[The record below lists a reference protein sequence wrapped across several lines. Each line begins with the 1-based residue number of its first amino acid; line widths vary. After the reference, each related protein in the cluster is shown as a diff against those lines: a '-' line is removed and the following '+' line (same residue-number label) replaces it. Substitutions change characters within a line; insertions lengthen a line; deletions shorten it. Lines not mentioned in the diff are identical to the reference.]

1 MLLLC
6 AQAMRV
12 VFWSRWSRRGIDAG
26 GTNRVSKTCRLLQ
39 LWVCAF
45 VVIGALGAAS
55 ETPVPT
61 GGSEFQAALDRLG
74 VPYQV
79 PQRGKAILVNIPAF
93 ELIAFDDGLPTLRS
107 RVIVGTSWNPTPLLE
122 TTTKTVRFRPTWR
135 PTRSMIASG
144 EYRDRI
150 WPPGPQNP
158 LGLAAIRFAAQIP
171 VYLHD
176 TNRRDLF
183 DREMRALSHGCIRV
197 ERWDALV
204 AWTLGMDLSQVHQLA
219 NGPTTLDV
227 ATPAI
232 PVRVGYFLTFP
243 DATGA
248 PVTYDDVYGRGAGQ
262 MSGGSDLSRAQFACS
277 AHDEH
282 GVR

>member
-1 MLLLC
+1 
-6 AQAMRV
+6 MRIG
-12 VFWSRWSRRGIDAG
+12 FWSRRSRGGIGAG
-26 GTNRVSKTCRLLQ
+26 TADLISKTCRLLQ
-39 LWVCAF
+39 IWVCALA
-45 VVIGALGAAS
+45 VIGTLGAAS
-55 ETPVPT
+55 ETPVPK
-61 GGSEFQAALDRLG
+61 GSSEFQGALDRLG

-79 PQRGKAILVNIPAF
+79 PRRGKAILVNIPAF
-93 ELIAFDDGLPTLRS
+93 ELIAFEDGLPTLRS

-171 VYLHD
+171 IYLHD

-183 DREMRALSHGCIRV
+183 DREVRALSHGCIRV
-197 ERWDALV
+197 ERWDILV
-204 AWTLGMDLSQVHQLA
+204 AWTLDMDLSEVHRLA
-219 NGPTTLDV
+219 NGPATLDV

-248 PVTYDDVYGRGAGQ
+248 PVTYDDVYGRGVGQ
-262 MSGGSDLSRAQFACS
+262 TSGGSDLPRAQFACS
-277 AHDEH
+277 AHDERD
-282 GVR
+282 VR